1 MATLAKAIRI
11 AATAHENQFDKGGAP
26 YVLHP
31 LRLMM
36 ALQGEDEKIVAVLH
50 DVIEDCPDQ
59 WNFSKLRAEGFSEAV
74 LEALAHVTKRP
85 EEKDDYDAFVR
96 RAARNPIARKVK
108 LADLEDNM
116 DLKRIS
122 NPTAKDFE
130 RIAKYHRAWLMLNA
144 AQEGK
149 PL

>member
-85 EEKDDYDAFVR
+85 EEKDDYDADGEPFGPLRGR
-96 RAARNPIARKVK
+96 R
-108 LADLEDNM
+108 
-116 DLKRIS
+116 
-122 NPTAKDFE
+122 
-130 RIAKYHRAWLMLNA
+130 
-144 AQEGK
+144 
-149 PL
+149 